1 MLAAWAVRGG
11 EGRRGAAREAAAE
24 TLPPS
29 AALRRLSPPVIAIS
43 LFYLLRMP
51 ETLLILRAQ
60 QLGIAVALI
69 PLLWAALHVVRSST
83 SFLGG
88 ALSDRIGPS
97 RTMWMGWLSYVAL
110 AAAMGLARSSLA
122 AWVLFLAMGVV
133 AGLTES
139 PERAL
144 VSATTGGHRGSGFG
158 VYHALTG
165 GTALIGGIGLGL
177 VFQRANGAT
186 AFLVSAVGA
195 LGLVI
200 LWPFWMRLHRVP
212 PP

>member
-1 MLAAWAVRGG
+1 MDGKRRYGTVR
-11 EGRRGAAREAAAE
+11 E
-24 TLPPS
+24 TAPEQPLPSPTVPYRPLPS
-29 AALRRLSPPVIAIS
+29 SVIAIS

-51 ETLLILRAQ
+51 ETLMIFRAQ
-60 QLGIAVALI
+60 QLGIAVALV

-97 RTMWMGWLSYVAL
+97 RTMWIGWLTYVAL
-110 AAAMGLARSSLA
+110 AAGMGLAGSPHA

-144 VSATTGGHRGSGFG
+144 VSAATGGRHGSGFG
-158 VYHALTG
+158 VYYALTG
-165 GTALIGGIGLGL
+165 VAALVGGIAFGL
-177 VFQRANGAT
+177 VFQRVNGAS

-195 LGLVI
+195 SGLVI
-200 LWPFWMRLHRVP
+200 LWPFWMGLHRVP
-212 PP
+212 PA

>member
-97 RTMWMGWLSYVAL
+97 RTMWMGWLSYVVLAGGMAL
-110 AAAMGLARSSLA
+110 AATPLA
-122 AWVLFLAMGVV
+122 AWLVLLALGVV
-133 AGLTES
+133 AGRTES

-144 VSATTGGHRGSGFG
+144 VSAATGGHRGRG
-158 VYHALTG
+158 VRRHHALTG
-165 GTALIGGIGLGL
+165 AAG
-177 VFQRANGAT
+177 
-186 AFLVSAVGA
+186 S
-195 LGLVI
+195 
-200 LWPFWMRLHRVP
+200 
-212 PP
+212 

>member
-83 SFLGG
+83 SFVGG

-97 RTMWMGWLSYVAL
+97 RTMWMGWLSYVVLAGGMELAATAL
-110 AAAMGLARSSLA
+110 AAWL
-122 AWVLFLAMGVV
+122 VFLVVGVV
-133 AGLTES
+133 G
-139 PERAL
+139 
-144 VSATTGGHRGSGFG
+144 
-158 VYHALTG
+158 
-165 GTALIGGIGLGL
+165 GL
-177 VFQRANGAT
+177 VGRAERGHVAT
-186 AFLVSAVGA
+186 DTGRDSGGWVDV
-195 LGLVI
+195 
-200 LWPFWMRLHRVP
+200 
-212 PP
+212 